1 MSSIPRRNAKRD
13 ANEPEIVAA
22 LVATGCKVWPLSDE
36 GIPDL
41 LVLSPGNKWLLLE
54 VKRTGAAGRL
64 TDAQIRFFNA
74 TDTAPRGVV
83 RTAQEALEFV
93 TQWGT
98 A

>member
-1 MSSIPRRNAKRD
+1 MSLPARRNPKRD
-13 ANEPEIVAA
+13 ANEADIIAA
-22 LVATGCKVWPLSDE
+22 LREAGHKVWPISGE

-41 LVLSPGNKWLLLE
+41 LVLAGNKWLLLE

-64 TDAQIRFFNA
+64 TDAQIRFFGA
-74 TDTAPRGVV
+74 SQSAPRGVV

>member
-1 MSSIPRRNAKRD
+1 MSLARRNAKRD
-13 ANEPEIVAA
+13 TAEAGIVYA
-22 LVATGCKVWPLSDE
+22 LREAGHKVWPISGE

-41 LVLSPGNKWLLLE
+41 LVLAGRTWILLE
-54 VKRTGAAGRL
+54 VKTGNAGRL
-64 TDAQIRFFNA
+64 TDAQIKFFGQ

-93 TQWGT
+93 SQWGT